1 MIVPKKETTPKT
13 NDLRAR
19 EVHEPKPSAKFNAK
33 RHGTRR
39 GFFVPNNP
47 AKYDGDV
54 TNIVYRS
61 KIELRLMKYLD
72 SHPSVLSWSSEETI
86 VPYVSPLDKKVHR
99 YFVDFKA
106 RLKTR
111 DGSIKTYLIE
121 VKWSTA
127 TVEPKVPKKKT
138 RRYYADLNNW
148 AVNKEKWKA
157 AKALC
162 EKKGWEW
169 LILTEKQLEF
179 NA

>member
-1 MIVPKKETTPKT
+1 M
-13 NDLRAR
+13 N
-19 EVHEPKPSAKFNAK
+19 
-33 RHGTRR
+33 
-39 GFFVPNNP
+39 
-47 AKYDGDV
+47 
-54 TNIVYRS
+54 NIVYRS

-72 SHPSVLSWSSEETI
+72 SHPSILAWSSEETI
-86 VPYVSPLDKKVHR
+86 IPYVSPLDKKVHR
-99 YFVDFKA
+99 YFVDMKA
-106 RLKTR
+106 KLKTR

-138 RRYYADLNNW
+138 KRYYSDRKNW
-148 AVNKEKWKA
+148 LVNTEKWKA

-179 NA
+179 